1 MSQNLDPVDKD
12 LTKSI
17 ETFNSN
23 IVATSQKQHAL
34 ENTQQK
40 HYDETQDE
48 LDDLVKKNRHL
59 EATLS
64 TQEYCP
70 PTEHMCKNP
79 CMSVDLRH
87 NRFENE
93 KFHLRPLLS

>member
-48 LDDLVKKNRHL
+48 LDDLAKKNR
-59 EATLS
+59 ESQATLNN
-64 TQEYCP
+64 QEHCP
-70 PTEHMCKNP
+70 PTKPMDENP
-79 CMSVDLRH
+79 HTSINLRC
-87 NRFENE
+87 NLFEND
-93 KFHLRPLLS
+93 